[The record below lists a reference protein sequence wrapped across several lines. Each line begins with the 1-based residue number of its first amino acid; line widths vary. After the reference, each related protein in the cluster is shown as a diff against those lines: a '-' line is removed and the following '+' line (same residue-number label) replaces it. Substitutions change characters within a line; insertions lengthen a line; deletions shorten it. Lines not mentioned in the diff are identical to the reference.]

1 MKAGLMYGAAML
13 LMPALPLGE
22 GGGELAYILSSVF
35 LSICLCTG
43 DPNGLSPNGFVPFGE
58 DVFD

>member
-1 MKAGLMYGAAML
+1 MYGAAML

-35 LSICLCTG
+35 LSICFGTG